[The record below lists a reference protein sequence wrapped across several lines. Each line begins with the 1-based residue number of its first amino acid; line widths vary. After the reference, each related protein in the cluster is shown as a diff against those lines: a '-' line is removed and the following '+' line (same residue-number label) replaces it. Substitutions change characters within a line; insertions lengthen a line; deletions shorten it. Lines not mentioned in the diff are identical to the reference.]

1 MVPWSSRVQNMVPCS
16 SRVQYM
22 VPGSSRAHNMVPW
35 SGKVQYMVSWSN
47 GFDRRDVTFD
57 QLVANGT
64 TPGTYAY
71 QMTRNRYT
79 ADDKYEIRK
88 HSARYGGSRS
98 SGGYQHDQRDDDAK
112 RQRRR

>member
-1 MVPWSSRVQNMVPCS
+1 MKHRMETKPKHWIHDV
-16 SRVQYM
+16 
-22 VPGSSRAHNMVPW
+22 RADKEPTEEL
-35 SGKVQYMVSWSN
+35 MVSWSN

-88 HSARYGGSRS
+88 HSARYGGGRG
-98 SGGYQHDQRDDDAK
+98 SGGYQRDQRDGDAK